1 MCHTVTPYCRIFMC
15 TFKLRD
21 KDRNLVKD
29 RFKHFNAELEDMVAS
44 HQRYSVPDSGLRDEM
59 RQKVKEMIQPHYSG
73 SFSH

>member
-1 MCHTVTPYCRIFMC
+1 M
-15 TFKLRD
+15 
-21 KDRNLVKD
+21 KD

-73 SFSH
+73 TFYD